1 MNYQIGWTVMKYKI
15 FTQVMHKGSG
25 ELSNEIAYSECFDGR
40 QKHLFKVVKTAL
52 EVQYADFLE
61 GEDALAVIIQ
71 KAKQQMETSAEK
83 SSIQEIQ
90 T

>member
-1 MNYQIGWTVMKYKI
+1 MDSDEVQDII
-15 FTQVMHKGSG
+15 DILFTQVMHKGSG

-71 KAKQQMETSAEK
+71 KVQHQMGAAKK
-83 SSIQEIQ
+83 SSTQEIQ